1 MKSNIN
7 AYLRKNYIINNI
19 LNKTEWKH
27 CFIGKNEIPKCDLK
41 NKILY
46 LLPFSNKDDEETE
59 KLIYYYSLHEN
70 AHAIFTPYFERKLPN
85 NLCKIINAIEDL
97 RVEKELKKIY
107 NIKEIIDYGNHYLMN
122 KIKFEELNQFDY
134 ILMNLV
140 GLSLNIIT
148 ASNEP
153 VIDNLFPIFEQWKSK
168 NECNRLKSFCKVIE
182 ISKEIYD
189 KLRKYTD
196 NEEQHSVMDKIQ
208 NEDILY
214 NTIYPEFISK
224 HNFCELID
232 SSNDKIFTPNID
244 KNCYYK
250 NFKEINYNIPNI
262 YTKIKKDILNNKKII
277 YHQDRGVIDYRKI
290 VSITKNLDKNIFLK
304 KKKNNKKELC
314 VSIILDQSN
323 SMKKYF
329 KNNLQEIIYLCNL
342 LEKLDVN
349 FQIIGSNTEKPNK
362 LKTGFIR
369 TVPINN
375 YIYKNFNEKFEH
387 VKYRLSNFIVQ
398 YHFVDNEI
406 IDSCCKNMLNEN
418 YKNNIVI
425 IFSDGEPKTGQNVDN
440 IMKEILIN
448 KIRYWKEKKFIFL
461 CLAFNTESPKNIYK
475 QDFILL
481 NNDNENNSIKIIN
494 EIKKYLI

>member
-148 ASNEP
+148 APNES
-153 VIDNLFPIFEQWKSK
+153 VIDNLFPIFEQWKSI

-182 ISKEIYD
+182 ISKEMLI
-189 KLRKYTD
+189 
-196 NEEQHSVMDKIQ
+196 
-208 NEDILY
+208 
-214 NTIYPEFISK
+214 IS
-224 HNFCELID
+224 F
-232 SSNDKIFTPNID
+232 
-244 KNCYYK
+244 
-250 NFKEINYNIPNI
+250 
-262 YTKIKKDILNNKKII
+262 
-277 YHQDRGVIDYRKI
+277 
-290 VSITKNLDKNIFLK
+290 
-304 KKKNNKKELC
+304 
-314 VSIILDQSN
+314 
-323 SMKKYF
+323 
-329 KNNLQEIIYLCNL
+329 
-342 LEKLDVN
+342 
-349 FQIIGSNTEKPNK
+349 
-362 LKTGFIR
+362 
-369 TVPINN
+369 
-375 YIYKNFNEKFEH
+375 
-387 VKYRLSNFIVQ
+387 
-398 YHFVDNEI
+398 
-406 IDSCCKNMLNEN
+406 
-418 YKNNIVI
+418 
-425 IFSDGEPKTGQNVDN
+425 
-440 IMKEILIN
+440 
-448 KIRYWKEKKFIFL
+448 
-461 CLAFNTESPKNIYK
+461 
-475 QDFILL
+475 
-481 NNDNENNSIKIIN
+481 
-494 EIKKYLI
+494 